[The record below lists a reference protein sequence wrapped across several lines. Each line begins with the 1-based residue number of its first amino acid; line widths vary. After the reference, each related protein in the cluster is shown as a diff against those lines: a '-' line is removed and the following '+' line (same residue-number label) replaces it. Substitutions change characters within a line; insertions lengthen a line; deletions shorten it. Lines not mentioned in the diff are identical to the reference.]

1 MEFTN
6 SENTRYKPLEYS
18 FKVIGI
24 YDSISNMDYP
34 SDVYIPYN
42 DIKYINEQNELRLQ
56 EDIEENNSVKTLIA
70 LVDKQDNVDSV
81 LDELRSN
88 NIYAYKKAEDGLLE
102 NLSKI
107 IVKIGTIIS
116 IIIFIVS
123 ITNVSLNNISD
134 IRKRQQEISM
144 LKVFG
149 YKDYDIINIIFIEIV
164 IISTISILTS
174 TLLCKISLLFFDSIL
189 SNKLSTYM
197 SSLSIDINLKSIV
210 IGIIIMIISITI
222 LSLNNVKS
230 IININPIDAI
240 KDKN

>member
-1 MEFTN
+1 
-6 SENTRYKPLEYS
+6 
-18 FKVIGI
+18 
-24 YDSISNMDYP
+24 
-34 SDVYIPYN
+34 
-42 DIKYINEQNELRLQ
+42 
-56 EDIEENNSVKTLIA
+56 
-70 LVDKQDNVDSV
+70 
-81 LDELRSN
+81 
-88 NIYAYKKAEDGLLE
+88 
-102 NLSKI
+102 
-107 IVKIGTIIS
+107 
-116 IIIFIVS
+116 
-123 ITNVSLNNISD
+123 
-134 IRKRQQEISM
+134 M